1 MSNLKG
7 ETIIFAQVWGLLLF
21 RNTLREGSVIYP
33 KQFLSE
39 HGNVRIKLVK

>member
-1 MSNLKG
+1 MLNLKDK
-7 ETIIFAQVWGLLLF
+7 IAISAQVWGLLLF